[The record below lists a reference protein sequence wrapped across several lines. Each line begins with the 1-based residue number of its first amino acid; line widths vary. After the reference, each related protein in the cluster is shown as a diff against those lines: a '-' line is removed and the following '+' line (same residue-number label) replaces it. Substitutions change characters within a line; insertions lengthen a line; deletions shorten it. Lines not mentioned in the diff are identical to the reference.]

1 MKNSRK
7 AGKWLFG
14 ASLWKIIKALWL
26 VKYSNK
32 IVFIDRK
39 SWNSEYPGLQYAM
52 VFDLT
57 SYNLGHNIL
66 ELDNVLVDLLLTT
79 SETKLGIIIA
89 NLVYLRVV
97 SLVAEQLKT

>member
-1 MKNSRK
+1 
-7 AGKWLFG
+7 
-14 ASLWKIIKALWL
+14 
-26 VKYSNK
+26 
-32 IVFIDRK
+32 
-39 SWNSEYPGLQYAM
+39 M

-79 SETKLGIIIA
+79 SKTKLGIIIA